1 MRRQKMLKRMSIALL
16 VIVGLTIVTVAQ
28 TPPPFLDKN
37 AARIRAQI
45 EDLGVGHKVT
55 VKMKN
60 GDYYHGTLSKTD
72 SASFEIAEVDLAQVV
87 KFQYAE
93 IKSLYGN
100 YGQKN
105 VFGKRPNPKTGAII
119 AVGVLG
125 GLFAVILLSIPK
137 T

>member
-1 MRRQKMLKRMSIALL
+1 MLRRTLIALL
-16 VIVGLTIVTVAQ
+16 IMLGLMVVTVGQ

-37 AARIRAQI
+37 ASHIRAQV
-45 EDLGVGHKVT
+45 EDFGVGHKLT
-55 VKMKN
+55 VQMKN
-60 GDYYHGTLSKTD
+60 GDYYHGSISKID

>member
-1 MRRQKMLKRMSIALL
+1 MLRRTPIALL
-16 VIVGLTIVTVAQ
+16 VIAGMIVVTMAQ

-37 AARIRAQI
+37 ASHIRAQV
-45 EDLGVGHKVT
+45 EDLGVGHKIT

-60 GDYYHGTLSKTD
+60 GDYYHGSVSKIEAAT
-72 SASFEIAEVDLAQVV
+72 FEIAETDLAQVV

-125 GLFAVILLSIPK
+125 GLFALVLLSIPK

>member
-1 MRRQKMLKRMSIALL
+1 MLRRTPVALL
-16 VIVGLTIVTVAQ
+16 VMLGLMVVTVAQ

-37 AARIRAQI
+37 ESHIRAQV
-45 EDLGVGHKVT
+45 EDLGVGHKLT

-60 GDYYHGTLSKTD
+60 GDYYHGSISNID
-72 SASFEIAEVDLAQVV
+72 AASFEIAEVDLAQVV

>member
-1 MRRQKMLKRMSIALL
+1 M
-16 VIVGLTIVTVAQ
+16 
-28 TPPPFLDKN
+28 
-37 AARIRAQI
+37 
-45 EDLGVGHKVT
+45 
-55 VKMKN
+55 
-60 GDYYHGTLSKTD
+60 
-72 SASFEIAEVDLAQVV
+72 